1 MRKAILTPLVLA
13 PLLVI
18 PAATAEPTLVRAQAL
33 EALQVPIILSA
44 PAEVLSLNDTDIS
57 AEITARIVTIPV
69 RVGDVVEAGAV
80 LIELDCRDY
89 ILRSRRAE
97 ADLAAARARES
108 LASQQLE
115 RTENLAREQHV
126 SADVLDQR
134 RSEVEAAAA
143 VSAAREVDADVASTE
158 VERCIL
164 HSPFHAVVVE
174 RSAGLGELANPGTT
188 LLRIQDLEAVEVSAQ
203 ILPADAD
210 SLRQGRSIAL
220 HHLSRAYPLRL
231 ERIVPTIDARTR
243 TLEARLRFT
252 GETALIGAGGRLRW
266 ESPRQGIPAS
276 LIVRRDERLGVFAL
290 RDDQAVFVPLAG
302 ALEGRP
308 AAVDLPPSMLII
320 TEGRFTLRDGD
331 PVTLAE

>member
-1 MRKAILTPLVLA
+1 MNRSTLTFLVLA
-13 PLLVI
+13 PLL
-18 PAATAEPTLVRAQAL
+18 ATAAARGEPTLVRAQAL
-33 EALQVPIILSA
+33 EALQVPIVLSA

-57 AEITARIVTIPV
+57 AEITARVVSIPV
-69 RVGDVVEAGAV
+69 RVGEVVEAGAV
-80 LIELDCRDY
+80 LMELDCRDY

-97 ADLAAARARES
+97 ADLSAARARES
-108 LASQQLE
+108 LARQQLD
-115 RTENLAREQHV
+115 RTENLAKEQHV

-143 VSAAREVDADVASTE
+143 VSAAREVDADVASTQ

-164 HSPFHAVVVE
+164 HSPFRAVVVE
-174 RSAGLGELANPGTT
+174 RSAGLGELANPGTP
-188 LLRIQDLEAVEVSAQ
+188 LLRVQDLEAVEVSAQ

-220 HHLSRAYPLRL
+220 HHLGRTHPLRL
-231 ERIVPTIDARTR
+231 ERIVPTIDTRTR

-252 GETALIGAGGRLRW
+252 AEPALIGASGRLRW

-276 LIVRRDERLGVFAL
+276 LIVRREDRLGVFTL
-290 RDDQAVFVPLAG
+290 REDRAVFVPLPG

-308 AAVDLPPSMLII
+308 TTVDLPPSTPII
-320 TEGRFTLRDGD
+320 TEGRFTLGDGD
-331 PVTLAE
+331 PVRLAE